1 MAHVRELS
9 CLDLGSGES
18 SAEGLEGGTTVVLIH
33 SPRSKKSAGVKR
45 GEAAAVV
52 GYTL

>member
-33 SPRSKKSAGVKR
+33 SPRSKTPAGVKPR
-45 GEAAAVV
+45 GEAAAAAV
-52 GYTL
+52 